1 MQLKTPVYPVHTKV
15 KEMWLPNYKRR
26 AFRICYIS
34 CFGQNN
40 MPYEVSSD
48 SFHEN
53 YAAAQLQLK
62 SKLDRGQLLPDVILI
77 NTPYIKDALNSFVQ
91 WLQNTVGLKEI
102 PVIYDRSILS
112 AVDLKELRS
121 LKQIDDIVDTDININ
136 LLKTKCYLLK
146 CSKERKNPYNFKAQK
161 RAAAT
166 KITIQ
171 TRTDSALRRLFNII
185 LSLCL
190 IIFLLPVFIIV
201 AILIKLESDG
211 PIIYT
216 SLRAGQGYRVF
227 KFLKFRTMHV
237 NADIK
242 RTELEKLNLYTAQE
256 TSPKFFKIKNDPR
269 VTRLGAFLRNTSLDE
284 LPQLF
289 NVLKGDMSIVGN
301 RPLPLYEAH
310 TLITN
315 NYAERFIAP
324 AGITGLWQIMK
335 RGKEEMSVEERINL
349 DINYAQKNSLLF
361 DLWIIFKTPLAL
373 FQKTNV

>member
-1 MQLKTPVYPVHTKV
+1 
-15 KEMWLPNYKRR
+15 
-26 AFRICYIS
+26 
-34 CFGQNN
+34 